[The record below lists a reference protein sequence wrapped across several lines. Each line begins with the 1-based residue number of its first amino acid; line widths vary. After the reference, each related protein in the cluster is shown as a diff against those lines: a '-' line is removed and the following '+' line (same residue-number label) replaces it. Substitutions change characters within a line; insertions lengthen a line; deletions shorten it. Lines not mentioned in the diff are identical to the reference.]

1 MKLSIVFLLLCVSI
15 SLQQQRRPSR
25 LYMYPPARSSYQ
37 YYDPRNFI
45 DYFQDPLQQ
54 QQQQVDYEIDSDQI
68 QGRAPFRDLTA
79 ANGGEGR
86 FFFSALNYAS
96 LVSALLTSV
105 STTTVTSTISS
116 TLTIASV
123 RSCIGAGQF
132 VAGSSSV
139 TCARR
144 RRNAEAI
151 DALELASESI
161 IEPSSVQPYD

>member
-1 MKLSIVFLLLCVSI
+1 MKLSIVFLLLCVSV

-25 LYMYPPARSSYQ
+25 LYMYPPARSY

-45 DYFQDPLQQ
+45 DYFQDTVQHQ
-54 QQQQVDYEIDSDQI
+54 QQQQVDYEIDSDQQI

-86 FFFSALNYAS
+86 FFFSAINYAS
-96 LVSALLTSV
+96 LVSALLTSI

-132 VAGSSSV
+132 VVGSSSV

-151 DALELASESI
+151 DALEFASESI